1 VVGELRRCDAG
12 ERYLEV
18 EGNFRERFLEDEE
31 NDANQAD
38 NEGENRAGGV
48 VDLLE
53 GCARQ
58 ERILILWL
66 RFGPGNG
73 HAVVKFGDT
82 NSVAR
87 LVSAKQR
94 WKYAL
99 GMIACFL
106 IVGKQG
112 WACFSKNGHPGG
124 WVSCETVSR
133 TR

>member
-1 VVGELRRCDAG
+1 MRV
-12 ERYLEV
+12 RYLEV
-18 EGNFRERFLEDEE
+18 EGKFRERFLEDEE

-38 NEGENRAGGV
+38 NKGENRAGRV

-73 HAVVKFGDT
+73 HTVVKFRDT

-99 GMIACFL
+99 GMVACF
-106 IVGKQG
+106 
-112 WACFSKNGHPGG
+112 
-124 WVSCETVSR
+124 
-133 TR
+133 